1 MNKQTQAEQTNTSQ
15 TNAQANTKHAASK
28 ANIIIHC
35 SIFIIQFNAQY
46 SLFNSIFTICNI
58 ILSYSI
64 QLIIQYSL
72 FIIHY
77 SLSIHIRVF
86 IYGPIMDPF
95 IYVYS
100 YMDPLWTHSYTC
112 IHIRMLLHHE
122 HLCITPLHLLFVLC
136 IQRIQHIIDVLKA
149 FELQLWPAT
158 AHAKTALRK
167 EFHSAM
173 DGCGDGGG

>member
-1 MNKQTQAEQTNTSQ
+1 MTAASSRIVNCMNKQNMNTTNKTTNNMNKQTQAEQTNTNQ
-15 TNAQANTKHAASK
+15 TNAQAHTKHAASK

-86 IYGPIMDPF
+86 IYGPIMDQL
-95 IYVYS
+95 VYS
-100 YMDPLWTHSYTC
+100 FCWSSAIKGSLLACTSILLRAVALVQSCFSWLTFRGVSYG
-112 IHIRMLLHHE
+112 
-122 HLCITPLHLLFVLC
+122 IT
-136 IQRIQHIIDVLKA
+136 
-149 FELQLWPAT
+149 
-158 AHAKTALRK
+158 
-167 EFHSAM
+167 
-173 DGCGDGGG
+173 